1 MEILHHI
8 LSAVAAVAALV
19 ITVAI
24 FERLGAKLAFVLV
37 DWRALDNIV
46 PCFTAPATDPSAD
59 AAARATLKRAID
71 AMGFKHKGVIVLGWT
86 LGAVVGSSVGALLNE
101 PFAPRI
107 ALLVA
112 AFNAFGVW
120 FVGRMLPHP
129 RWMSTCGYLLP
140 WAAAVMT
147 AFAWTGCFT

>member
-1 MEILHHI
+1 MDILHHV
-8 LSAVAAVAALV
+8 LSAVAAVAAFG

-24 FERLGAKLAFVLV
+24 IEKLSHKLMPAPSDL
-37 DWRALDNIV
+37 RALCKDKV
-46 PCFTAPATDPSAD
+46 LMKASSKGDAT
-59 AAARATLKRAID
+59 ARATLKRAID

-86 LGAVVGSSVGALLNE
+86 LGAGAGSSVGAMLNE